1 MKDFPCS
8 WVRHINL
15 VKMAMLPKAAY
26 RFHAIPITLPMTF
39 FTEVEQRIQKFMGN
53 HERPRIAKAI
63 PRNKNQAGGITPPD
77 FRQYRKATV
86 SKRVWSWF
94 QNRHTD
100 QWNRIEN
107 PDIYGQLIFDKG
119 GENIKW
125 EKDGL
130 FSKLCWE
137 NRTAAYKLMKLEHTL
152 IPYTK

>member
-1 MKDFPCS
+1 
-8 WVRHINL
+8 
-15 VKMAMLPKAAY
+15 MAMLPKAAY

-39 FTEVEQRIQKFMGN
+39 FTEVEQRIQKFMWN

-94 QNRHTD
+94 QSRHTD

-107 PDIYGQLIFDKG
+107 PEMSPDNYGQFIVNKRGKNMDRKETVVLG
-119 GENIKW
+119 
-125 EKDGL
+125 
-130 FSKLCWE
+130 KLDSC
-137 NRTAAYKLMKLEHTL
+137 T
-152 IPYTK
+152 

>member
-1 MKDFPCS
+1 
-8 WVRHINL
+8 
-15 VKMAMLPKAAY
+15 MAMLPKAAY

-39 FTEVEQRIQKFMGN
+39 FTEVEQRIQKFMWN

-77 FRQYRKATV
+77 FRQYCKATI

-107 PDIYGQLIFDKG
+107 PEMSPDNYGQFIVNKRDKNMDRKETVVLG
-119 GENIKW
+119 
-125 EKDGL
+125 
-130 FSKLCWE
+130 KLDSC
-137 NRTAAYKLMKLEHTL
+137 T
-152 IPYTK
+152 